1 MLFKKTTKK
10 TQLIIN
16 IEKIDKEKFRK
27 ICEKS
32 GVTMTDVLNYAIK
45 QINEEGEIKSVNFRT
60 NE

>member
-1 MLFKKTTKK
+1 MLFKKTNEK

-16 IEKIDKEKFRK
+16 IEKIDKEQFRK

-32 GVTMTDVLNYAIK
+32 GVTMTDVLTYAIK